1 MACCFQTCEKYKL
14 STPQKE
20 YRPLYVLNQV
30 IQLGTKDQT
39 IFQVHRL
46 LNGNSLYFPDAAHLQ
61 TESHPSADVLFYI
74 MAQRTEKVVCVFYM
88 TATDVLLRNRTT
100 LY

>member
-1 MACCFQTCEKYKL
+1 M
-14 STPQKE
+14 
-20 YRPLYVLNQV
+20 

-46 LNGNSLYFPDAAHLQ
+46 LNGTKGNSLYFPDAAHLQ
-61 TESHPSADVLFYI
+61 TELHPSADVLFYI